1 MEDGMELLIVLG
13 IAALAVCGAR
23 DPSIRGGMAGPPT
36 FYAEGAGQA
45 IGTPATIP
53 DPARCVSVGVVQLAK
68 GSRA

>member
-1 MEDGMELLIVLG
+1 MTRTTIVTMTLRASVSED
-13 IAALAVCGAR
+13 
-23 DPSIRGGMAGPPT
+23 GMAGPPT
-36 FYAEGAGQA
+36 FYAEEAGQA